1 MSLEMLIHGSRSPVY
16 GYTAMPSDASISLTL
31 SRFLGGAEVPYTLV
45 EHTLGQIPL
54 HMYIVADHDPLTSVI
69 IALWNTG

>member
-1 MSLEMLIHGSRSPVY
+1 
-16 GYTAMPSDASISLTL
+16 MPSDASISLTL